1 MLIAEQH
8 RNIQTNSQP
17 QNKKRETTHF
27 TQLDN
32 GSPLLLP
39 PRHNNTPPIMGGAS
53 NTGLGPNYY
62 YSKTVFKRP
71 RRARWTRRALASL
84 HHHQSPRAE
93 PHYIFTV
100 ERAVLLQ
107 ATGPS
112 VASLTTIYSSSTAV
126 AATTEDYD
134 DDNQG

>member
-39 PRHNNTPPIMGGAS
+39 PRHNNTPPIMGGIKHGSGA
-53 NTGLGPNYY
+53 
-62 YSKTVFKRP
+62 K
-71 RRARWTRRALASL
+71 
-84 HHHQSPRAE
+84 
-93 PHYIFTV
+93 
-100 ERAVLLQ
+100 LLLFQ
-107 ATGPS
+107 NS
-112 VASLTTIYSSSTAV
+112 F
-126 AATTEDYD
+126 
-134 DDNQG
+134 